1 MDRAKEER
9 MPEIYCLGVHP
20 LSPRVAHVDQGPGG
34 GGGVEVRRQ
43 EEGEKRGVEGRRK
56 HRGRAGRPKK
66 KAKRRR
72 RRRRRKG
79 GGSDGEGRK
88 RRMKLRS
95 SRIPPFIWLCDEE
108 QARPAR
114 QKISKIRRVA
124 RGTVCPGAPSRIYKE
139 RSHDLCRGLGYLSI
153 SMVHAIPLHGYR
165 YVLASNA
172 RSPGSFL
179 FFFFFFSSP
188 SFPLSFLSIFPTGF
202 RVLSGNVKFS
212 TLHFLKKGKKS
223 RKHVLSTPT
232 TEHGDRWKFMLS
244 GKRKPAAVV

>member
-1 MDRAKEER
+1 M
-9 MPEIYCLGVHP
+9 
-20 LSPRVAHVDQGPGG
+20 
-34 GGGVEVRRQ
+34 
-43 EEGEKRGVEGRRK
+43 
-56 HRGRAGRPKK
+56 
-66 KAKRRR
+66 
-72 RRRRRKG
+72 
-79 GGSDGEGRK
+79 
-88 RRMKLRS
+88 RS

-212 TLHFLKKGKKS
+212 TLHFLKKREKKQKTCS
-223 RKHVLSTPT
+223 LNSDDGTRRSVEIYALRQTETGRCRLTRCEGRKFRSVAHD
-232 TEHGDRWKFMLS
+232 EIR
-244 GKRKPAAVV
+244 